1 MISPELAVV
10 MPVYNEEEII
20 QTVVKAWDDCLSALQ
35 IDYVIAVYND
45 GSKDKTLSKLQA
57 MELPRLKV
65 VDKKNS
71 GHGPTI
77 VRAYKDYENTP
88 WVFQLDSDHELR
100 TEEFHKLWNER
111 KNFDFLIGN
120 RINRDSPLPRRVMTF
135 VSYLIIRLFY
145 GKGVLDTNVPYR
157 LIRMEKFKP
166 YLKNLDGL
174 FAPNVVLS
182 GIACLKKMRI
192 FQTEVKFYTRTTGE
206 VSIQKWKL
214 LKVAIKSFKET
225 IIARFNMNI

>member
-1 MISPELAVV
+1 

-20 QTVVKAWDDCLSALQ
+20 QTVIKVWDECLTNLN

-45 GSKDKTLSKLQA
+45 GSKDKTLQKLQ
-57 MELPRLKV
+57 ELKLPRLKV

-77 VRAYKDYENTP
+77 VQAYQDYQDTT

-100 TEEFHKLWNER
+100 TEEFPKLWEQRQNY
-111 KNFDFLIGN
+111 DFLIGN
-120 RINRDSPLPRRVMTF
+120 RINRDSPLPRRIMTF
-135 VSYLIIRLFY
+135 VSYLIVRILY

-157 LIRMEKFKP
+157 LLRMEKFKP
-166 YLKNLDGL
+166 FLKTLEGL

-182 GIACLKKMRI
+182 GIACHQGLRI

-214 LKVAIKSFKET
+214 LKVAFKSFKET
-225 IIARFNMNI
+225 ILARLKL